1 MKNLNTTTII
11 NGIELNTNFDG
22 YLFSYS
28 SDNDETNITI
38 PEEGIVLLESMIK
51 LGKAEFNKTMHR
63 LTSKSSKVYNI
74 LYNMKEVSYV
84 NNPYDVL
91 VFHCIDLKSGKIN
104 KDNLVNL
111 IKKIDPSTKLME
123 EDFVLN
129 RRLFF
134 AIITLI
140 SKYNG
145 MTVDRHIQ
153 LPGYVVRKC
162 LAKMKEDGFKI
173 KIENGYE
180 YVRDIIKEVLK
191 NK

>member
-1 MKNLNTTTII
+1 MKTTNTTTII

-162 LAKMKEDGFKI
+162 LAKMKKDNFRI